1 MLNRSM
7 PNRSATTGSVRLST
21 STDNPDTL
29 SKRGAI
35 LAASIEIA
43 PGQIERQPEVLK
55 HIPPATRTYI
65 VDLGTKSPKEWA
77 ALCRQLVN
85 NGLEPVPH
93 IGTRRLA
100 SSQELRDRL
109 TAMTEEAGVRD
120 VLLIAGE
127 ADRQVGPYKSSMDV
141 LETGILDQLGV
152 KRIAVAG
159 HPEGNPAIAEAQANE
174 ALALKQAFSVRTGA
188 DMRIVTQF
196 GFQAEAAIAWAAR
209 LQAAGMDLPVHLGI
223 AGPASITSL
232 LKFAAM
238 CGVKASSQFLA
249 KKGSAVTSLM
259 TNHTP
264 DQYVKPVEEHVAA
277 HTACL
282 IKQFHVFPFGGIA
295 RSSEWLCAR
304 GSWNSDARAVF
315 EQNGKALNLGSTGI
329 TPQKFG

>member
-174 ALALKQAFSVRTGA
+174 ALALKQAFSVRTCA

-196 GFQAEAAIAWAAR
+196 GFQAEAAIAWAAVCKPLEWTCR
-209 LQAAGMDLPVHLGI
+209 SILASPGLPALQAYSSLQRCAALKH
-223 AGPASITSL
+223 PAS
-232 LKFAAM
+232 
-238 CGVKASSQFLA
+238 FLP
-249 KKGSAVTSLM
+249 KKGRPSP
-259 TNHTP
+259 H
-264 DQYVKPVEEHVAA
+264 
-277 HTACL
+277 
-282 IKQFHVFPFGGIA
+282 
-295 RSSEWLCAR
+295 
-304 GSWNSDARAVF
+304 
-315 EQNGKALNLGSTGI
+315 
-329 TPQKFG
+329 